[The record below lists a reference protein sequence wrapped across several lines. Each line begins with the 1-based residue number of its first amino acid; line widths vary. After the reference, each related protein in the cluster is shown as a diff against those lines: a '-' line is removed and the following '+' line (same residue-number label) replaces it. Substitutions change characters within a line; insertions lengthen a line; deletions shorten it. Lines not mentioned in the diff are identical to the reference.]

1 MKTSGKKFRAAVA
14 TVDRARAYT
23 LTRNYMAAEPD
34 CAYIPAAWTGEHNA
48 LVTA

>member
-23 LTRNYMAAEPD
+23 PDEAAQLAKDTSTVAFVSFSGSP
-34 CAYIPAAWTGEHNA
+34 NS
-48 LVTA
+48 